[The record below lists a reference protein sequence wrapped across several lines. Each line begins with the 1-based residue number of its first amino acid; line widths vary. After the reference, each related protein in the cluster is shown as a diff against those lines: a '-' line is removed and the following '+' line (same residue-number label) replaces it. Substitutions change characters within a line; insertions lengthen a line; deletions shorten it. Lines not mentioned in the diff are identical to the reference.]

1 MKTRAGKGRFWNQ
14 EQETLAWEQRLPGLE
29 KRFLATFRHA
39 AKNSPAYA
47 EILAKAG
54 IEAEDIKGFDDLE
67 KIPILRMQDIV
78 ERQRSRPPF
87 GGFETVDPSRVRRV
101 YINPGRIFQPGEW
114 DYEDTSWAEALAA
127 AGFGP
132 GDLVIN
138 TFNYHLWPYAFMMDE
153 SAKMVGATVAPT
165 GVGNTLMQV
174 KIIKDLKVNAFMG
187 TPSFLMTLTQRAEG
201 MGLDVKKDLALDKA
215 MVGAEMLPESLR
227 KRLQEKL
234 GMEIRQAYGTVF
246 LGCLGYECSL
256 ARGLHVPDNV
266 LVEVVDPATG
276 KAAPKGVAGEIVAT
290 TFNPVYPLVR
300 LATGDLSLWAQEPCA
315 CGRTSGVLRKVLGR
329 VDQAT
334 KVRGTFLHPWQTDE
348 IAAKY
353 PEIFK
358 YQVIIT
364 RKDHTDHMSMVVEVA
379 DDYPKKDILKAR
391 LERDLKDLLTIKGEA
406 RVVRQGSIPD
416 FHKKI
421 DDKRT
426 WE

>member
-1 MKTRAGKGRFWNQ
+1 
-14 EQETLAWEQRLPGLE
+14 
-29 KRFLATFRHA
+29 
-39 AKNSPAYA
+39 
-47 EILAKAG
+47 
-54 IEAEDIKGFDDLE
+54 
-67 KIPILRMQDIV
+67 LRQ
-78 ERQRSRPPF
+78 
-87 GGFETVDPSRVRRV
+87 
-101 YINPGRIFQPGEW
+101 
-114 DYEDTSWAEALAA
+114 
-127 AGFGP
+127 
-132 GDLVIN
+132 
-138 TFNYHLWPYAFMMDE
+138 
-153 SAKMVGATVAPT
+153 
-165 GVGNTLMQV
+165 
-174 KIIKDLKVNAFMG
+174 
-187 TPSFLMTLTQRAEG
+187 
-201 MGLDVKKDLALDKA
+201 
-215 MVGAEMLPESLR
+215 
-227 KRLQEKL
+227 RLQEKL

-276 KAAPKGVAGEIVAT
+276 KAAPKGVVGEIVAT
-290 TFNPVYPLVR
+290 TFDRVYPLVR
-300 LATGDLSLWAQEPCA
+300 LATGDLSLWAKEPCA
-315 CGRTSGVLRKVLGR
+315 CGRTSGILGKVLGR

-364 RKDHTDHMSMVVEVA
+364 RKDHKDHLSMVVEVA
-379 DDYPKKDILKAR
+379 DDHPQKDILKAR
-391 LERDLKDLLTIKGEA
+391 LERDIKDLLTIKGEA